1 MPTLYISI
9 CSARS
14 IQNHVSG
21 PSMPIMFAQSRS
33 SHSDDC
39 KIIILDSYWG
49 YNHGASAC
57 ASSGVNN
64 LDESI
69 IQKILITCIHGNALS
84 TMIEYPIPHIN
95 NLKQTVI
102 DILSTITNM

>member
-1 MPTLYISI
+1 MS
-9 CSARS
+9 
-14 IQNHVSG
+14 
-21 PSMPIMFAQSRS
+21 IMFAQSRS
-33 SHSDDC
+33 SHYHSDDC

-69 IQKILITCIHGNALS
+69 IQKILITCIHRNALY
-84 TMIEYPIPHIN
+84 TMIEYPILHIN

-102 DILSTITNM
+102 NIYSYKYVIYILL